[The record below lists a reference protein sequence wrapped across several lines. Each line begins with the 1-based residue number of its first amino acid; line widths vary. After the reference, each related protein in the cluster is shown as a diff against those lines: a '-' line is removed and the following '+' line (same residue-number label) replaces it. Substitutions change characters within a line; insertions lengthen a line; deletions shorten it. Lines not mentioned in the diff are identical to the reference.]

1 MAAAEARHAWQR
13 TLNRCL
19 VQEDAKRAPK
29 LACCP
34 SSTPQTDS
42 SNGNAASTH
51 DCPVANFIP
60 LNRNH
65 MNPNLSPETKWWLQI
80 QPNYG
85 YHKDFICEQL
95 SFSGEEVDEKD
106 TKITIPT
113 SKMDGDSSPF
123 DSINLVLKNEES
135 SMESPWMVSTAFMKR
150 GPETSVKEM
159 NIMASSS
166 QHPLKRK
173 TDMYDYLYKEE
184 QLLDLKLVD
193 RLISKRLEK
202 DSLDL
207 ETPWAGINKSE
218 PWWRIADK
226 DELASLV
233 AQKSLQHIENCDLP
247 KPTQTVHV
255 AMDPF
260 STPDDLN
267 TCGRLQS
274 SFSGNIN
281 AGICNANE
289 YIDNTSF
296 YGSSDNKNLSSG
308 KGDHMGIDSD
318 TMYRQVTVQLVLC
331 FYHSAG
337 LCDFIPSENDRAR
350 AQLLDALR
358 HSQTRARKAEMAA
371 QKAYNEKE
379 HIVKLLFRE
388 ASHLFAYKQWLLM
401 LQLENLCLQLKI
413 KDHQLSTLV
422 PVLPWMPLKEKLFSK
437 DKITRRQV
445 MKKQNCELKSFEL
458 QEVLGKGIQA
468 LRLCEEMISKLGLL
482 SSNETK
488 VDVNAANLKSLL
500 VSVPFRY
507 MT

>member
-60 LNRNH
+60 LNRNQ

-80 QPNYG
+80 QPNYV

-95 SFSGEEVDEKD
+95 CFSRDEVDEKD
-106 TKITIPT
+106 MKTTIPT
-113 SKMDGDSSPF
+113 SKMDGDSSPV

-135 SMESPWMVSTAFMKR
+135 SMESPWIVSTAFMKH

-159 NIMASSS
+159 NIMA
-166 QHPLKRK
+166 
-173 TDMYDYLYKEE
+173 
-184 QLLDLKLVD
+184 
-193 RLISKRLEK
+193 
-202 DSLDL
+202 
-207 ETPWAGINKSE
+207 INKSE
-218 PWWRIADK
+218 PWWHIADK

-255 AMDPF
+255 ARDPF
-260 STPDDLN
+260 SSPDNLN
-267 TCGRLQS
+267 TRGRLQS
-274 SFSGNIN
+274 SFTILCSHAQGRSNMEHHEIN
-281 AGICNANE
+281 
-289 YIDNTSF
+289 
-296 YGSSDNKNLSSG
+296 
-308 KGDHMGIDSD
+308 
-318 TMYRQVTVQLVLC
+318 Q
-331 FYHSAG
+331 
-337 LCDFIPSENDRAR
+337 PSESDRTR

-358 HSQTRARKAEMAA
+358 RSQTRARKAEMAA
-371 QKAYNEKE
+371 QKAFDEKE

-422 PVLPWMPLKEKLFSK
+422 PVLPWMPSKEKLFSK
-437 DKITRRQV
+437 DKITSRKVR
-445 MKKQNCELKSFEL
+445 KKHNCSMCKYA
-458 QEVLGKGIQA
+458 VLFAVG
-468 LRLCEEMISKLGLL
+468 LGLVGAGL
-482 SSNETK
+482 LFGWTIGWLFPLNCTLYPARPTFSIHLFLRFL
-488 VDVNAANLKSLL
+488 AALFFDFLL
-500 VSVPFRY
+500 RILYRGFVVHLVRHRLGRRGSGRWREGMHLPMLFEEASKIPLHGFRILCRSGGSEEGNPGVAAL
-507 MT
+507 

>member
-60 LNRNH
+60 LNRNQ

-80 QPNYG
+80 QPNYV

-95 SFSGEEVDEKD
+95 CFSRDEVDEKD
-106 TKITIPT
+106 MKTTIPT
-113 SKMDGDSSPF
+113 SKMDGDSSPV

-135 SMESPWMVSTAFMKR
+135 SMESPWIVSTAFMKH

-173 TDMYDYLYKEE
+173 TDMYDYLYNEE

-207 ETPWAGINKSE
+207 ETPRAGVNKSE
-218 PWWRIADK
+218 PWWHIADK

-255 AMDPF
+255 ARDPF
-260 STPDDLN
+260 SSPDNLN
-267 TCGRLQS
+267 TRGRLQS

-289 YIDNTSF
+289 YSDNTSF
-296 YGSSDNKNLSSG
+296 YGISGNKNLSSDE
-308 KGDHMGIDSD
+308 GDHMWIDSD
-318 TMYRQVTVQLVLC
+318 KMSSHAQGRANMEHHEINQ
-331 FYHSAG
+331 
-337 LCDFIPSENDRAR
+337 PSESDRTR

-358 HSQTRARKAEMAA
+358 RSQTRARKAEMAA
-371 QKAYNEKE
+371 QKAYDEKE

-422 PVLPWMPLKEKLFSK
+422 PVLPRMPSKEKLFSK
-437 DKITRRQV
+437 DKITSRKVR
-445 MKKQNCELKSFEL
+445 KKQDCSMCKYA
-458 QEVLGKGIQA
+458 VLFAVG
-468 LRLCEEMISKLGLL
+468 LGL
-482 SSNETK
+482 
-488 VDVNAANLKSLL
+488 VGAGLL
-500 VSVPFRY
+500 FGWTIGWLFPLNC
-507 MT
+507 TL